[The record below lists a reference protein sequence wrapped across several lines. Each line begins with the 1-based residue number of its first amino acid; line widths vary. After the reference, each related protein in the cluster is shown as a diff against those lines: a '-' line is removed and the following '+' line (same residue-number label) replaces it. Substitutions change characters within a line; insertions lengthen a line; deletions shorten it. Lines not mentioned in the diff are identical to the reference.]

1 MINFSRSNTGLLAR
15 WWRIL
20 DKQIFF
26 CIIILLFFGLLVS
39 FSSTS
44 LIVSERLEQQSY
56 YFFIKHLIF
65 VLFSVLVLF
74 FISIQD
80 VKTIKRFLIPT
91 FLFLLFLL
99 LLVPLVGVEVKGST
113 RWLDFGI
120 FPRFQPIELL
130 KPFFILLIARILA
143 LESTSNLY
151 KRYIYSMLALFSV
164 IFLLINQPD
173 IGQTLLIIFTY
184 GVMIFISGINL
195 IFLTTV
201 FLVAIGF
208 VISIVYLFPNKFGY
222 IAFRIQSFF
231 DPNKGDN
238 FQSQTALN
246 AIKQGGLTGQGM
258 GEGILKEKV
267 PEAHTDYII
276 AVISEEF
283 GTVLI
288 FLIIAV
294 FIFICIKVVNKVIEE
309 EDEFIKLSLMGLVS
323 MLVFQALIHI
333 GVNIRFLPT
342 TGMTLPFLS
351 YGGSSLLGSS
361 LMAGMILNFTKKT
374 NYN

>member
-1 MINFSRSNTGLLAR
+1 MINFSRSNTGLLAK

-65 VLFSVLVLF
+65 VLFSVFILF

-80 VKTIKRFLIPT
+80 IKIIKRFLTPT
-91 FLFLLFLL
+91 FLFLLLLL
-99 LLVPLVGVEVKGST
+99 LLVPLVGIEVKGSK
-113 RWLDFGI
+113 RWLDFAI

-130 KPFFILLIARILA
+130 KPFFILLTAKILV
-143 LESTSNLY
+143 LENNSNLY
-151 KRYIYSMLALFSV
+151 KRYAYSLLVLFSV

-195 IFLTTV
+195 IFLTTA
-201 FLVAIGF
+201 FLVAVGF
-208 VISIVYLFPNKFGY
+208 VILIVYLFPSKFGY
-222 IAFRIQSFF
+222 ISSRIQSFF
-231 DPNKGDN
+231 DPDKGDS
-238 FQSQTALN
+238 FQSQTALD

-283 GTVLI
+283 GTILI

-294 FIFICIKVVNKVIEE
+294 FIFIAVKVVNKVIET
-309 EDEFIKLSLMGLVS
+309 EDEFIKLSLMGLMS

-333 GVNIRFLPT
+333 GVNIRLLPT

>member
-1 MINFSRSNTGLLAR
+1 MINFSRSNTGLIAK

-80 VKTIKRFLIPT
+80 IKTIKRFLIPT

-99 LLVPLVGVEVKGST
+99 LLVPLVGVEVKGSR

-222 IAFRIQSFF
+222 IVFRIQSFF

-246 AIKQGGLTGQGM
+246 AIKQGGLTGQ
-258 GEGILKEKV
+258 
-267 PEAHTDYII
+267 
-276 AVISEEF
+276 
-283 GTVLI
+283 
-288 FLIIAV
+288 
-294 FIFICIKVVNKVIEE
+294 
-309 EDEFIKLSLMGLVS
+309 
-323 MLVFQALIHI
+323 
-333 GVNIRFLPT
+333 
-342 TGMTLPFLS
+342 
-351 YGGSSLLGSS
+351 
-361 LMAGMILNFTKKT
+361 
-374 NYN
+374 

>member
-1 MINFSRSNTGLLAR
+1 MINFSRADTGLLAK

-65 VLFSVLVLF
+65 VLFSVFILF

-80 VKTIKRFLIPT
+80 IKIIKRFLIPA

-99 LLVPLVGVEVKGST
+99 LLVPLLGIEIKGSK
-113 RWLDFGI
+113 RWLDFAI

-130 KPFFILLIARILA
+130 KPFFILLTAKILV
-143 LESTSNLY
+143 LENNSNLY
-151 KRYIYSMLALFSV
+151 KRYAYSLLALFSV

-195 IFLTTV
+195 IFLTTA
-201 FLVAIGF
+201 FLVAVGF
-208 VISIVYLFPNKFGY
+208 VILIVYLFPSKFGY
-222 IAFRIQSFF
+222 ISSRIQSFF
-231 DPNKGDN
+231 DPDKGDS
-238 FQSQTALN
+238 FQSQTALD

-283 GTVLI
+283 GTILI

-294 FIFICIKVVNKVIEE
+294 FIFIAVKVVNKVIET
-309 EDEFIKLSLMGLVS
+309 EDEFIKLSLMGLMS

-333 GVNIRFLPT
+333 GVNIRLLPT

>member
-80 VKTIKRFLIPT
+80 IKTIKRFLIPT

-99 LLVPLVGVEVKGST
+99 LLVPLVGVEVKGSR

-143 LESTSNLY
+143 LESSSNLY
-151 KRYIYSMLALFSV
+151 TRYIYSMLALFSV

-222 IAFRIQSFF
+222 IVFRIQSFF
-231 DPNKGDN
+231 DPNKGDG

>member
-1 MINFSRSNTGLLAR
+1 MINLSRSNTSLIAK

-26 CIIILLFFGLLVS
+26 CIIILLFLGLLVS

-56 YFFIKHLIF
+56 YFFIKHFVF

-74 FISIQD
+74 FISIQEI
-80 VKTIKRFLIPT
+80 KTIKKFLIPT

-99 LLVPLVGVEVKGST
+99 LLVQLIGVEVKGSR

-130 KPFFILLIARILA
+130 KPFFILLIAKILV

-151 KRYIYSMLALFSV
+151 QRYIYSLLVLFSV

-208 VISIVYLFPNKFGY
+208 VISIVHLFPNKFGY
-222 IAFRIQSFF
+222 IVFRIQSFF

>member
-1 MINFSRSNTGLLAR
+1 MINFSRSNTSLIAK

-99 LLVPLVGVEVKGST
+99 LLVPLVGVEVKGSR

-222 IAFRIQSFF
+222 IVFRIQSFF

>member
-80 VKTIKRFLIPT
+80 VQTIKRFLIPT

-99 LLVPLVGVEVKGST
+99 LLVPLVGVEVKGSR

>member
-1 MINFSRSNTGLLAR
+1 MINFSRSNTGSLAK

-80 VKTIKRFLIPT
+80 IKTIKRFLIPT

-99 LLVPLVGVEVKGST
+99 LLVPLVGVEVKGSR

-222 IAFRIQSFF
+222 IVFRIQSFF
-231 DPNKGDN
+231 DPNKGDG

-309 EDEFIKLSLMGLVS
+309 EDEFHLK
-323 MLVFQALIHI
+323 
-333 GVNIRFLPT
+333 
-342 TGMTLPFLS
+342 
-351 YGGSSLLGSS
+351 
-361 LMAGMILNFTKKT
+361 
-374 NYN
+374 

>member
-1 MINFSRSNTGLLAR
+1 MINFSRANTGLLAK

-65 VLFSVLVLF
+65 VLFSVFILF

-80 VKTIKRFLIPT
+80 IKIIKRFLTPT

-99 LLVPLVGVEVKGST
+99 LLVPLVGIEVKGSK
-113 RWLDFGI
+113 RWLDFAI

-130 KPFFILLIARILA
+130 KPFFILLTAKILV
-143 LESTSNLY
+143 LENNSNLY
-151 KRYIYSMLALFSV
+151 KRYAYSLLVLFSV

-201 FLVAIGF
+201 FLVAVCF

-222 IAFRIQSFF
+222 ISSRIQSFF
-231 DPNKGDN
+231 DPDKGDS
-238 FQSQTALN
+238 FQSQTALD

-267 PEAHTDYII
+267 PEAHTDYVI

-283 GTVLI
+283 GTILI

-294 FIFICIKVVNKVIEE
+294 FIFIAVKVVNKVIEA
-309 EDEFIKLSLMGLVS
+309 EDEFIKLSLMGLMS

-333 GVNIRFLPT
+333 GVNIRLLPT

>member
-1 MINFSRSNTGLLAR
+1 MINFSRANTGLLAK

-65 VLFSVLVLF
+65 VLFSVFILF

-80 VKTIKRFLIPT
+80 IKIIKRFLTPT

-99 LLVPLVGVEVKGST
+99 LLVPLVGIEVKGSK
-113 RWLDFGI
+113 RWLDFAI

-130 KPFFILLIARILA
+130 KPFFILLIAKILV
-143 LESTSNLY
+143 LENNSNLY
-151 KRYIYSMLALFSV
+151 KKYAYSLLALFSV

-195 IFLTTV
+195 IFLTTI
-201 FLVAIGF
+201 FLVAVCF
-208 VISIVYLFPNKFGY
+208 VISIVYFFPNKFGY
-222 IAFRIQSFF
+222 ISSRIQSFF
-231 DPNKGDN
+231 NPDKGDG
-238 FQSQTALN
+238 FQSQTALD

-267 PEAHTDYII
+267 PEAHTDYVI

-283 GTVLI
+283 GTILI

-294 FIFICIKVVNKVIEE
+294 FIFIAVKVVNKVIEA
-309 EDEFIKLSLMGLVS
+309 EDQFIKLSLMGLMS
-323 MLVFQALIHI
+323 ILVFQALIHI

-361 LMAGMILNFTKKT
+361 LIAGMILNFTKKT